1 MKSII
6 FSVVFFLLLSATTQ
20 AQTKVQRN
28 VNQFADVT
36 FGIGSSQFTG
46 SASYVRN
53 WKLGKR
59 KRLEAGFGA
68 RFTSYFGSNL
78 YYRTAPAILT
88 SGKTGPGVFFADD
101 ILPNIDSL
109 LFPKSQVNMFN
120 LTLNLGYNITK
131 KISAGLNIDLIGFSF
146 GKKQNGIYYA
156 NNFATG
162 VPVTAKPTNVN
173 LFLISDNDKGSLNSE
188 FFAKY
193 KWNDSWSVKL
203 AFQFL
208 FAEYTTNGK
217 VQTTPGGDTNDR
229 FRKKMSGVAV
239 GIAYSFKSYKK
250 EKL

>member
-6 FSVVFFLLLSATTQ
+6 FSASCFLLISISAQ
-20 AQTKVQRN
+20 AQTKTQRN

-36 FGIGSSQFTG
+36 LGIGSSQFAG
-46 SASYVRN
+46 SASYIRN
-53 WKLGKR
+53 WKLGKH
-59 KRLEAGFGA
+59 KRIEAGFGA

-101 ILPNIDSL
+101 MLPNIDSV

-120 LTLNLGYNITK
+120 LTFNLGYNITK
-131 KISAGLNIDLIGFSF
+131 KISTGLNIDLIGFSF

-162 VPVTAKPTNVN
+162 MPVTAKPTTVN

-208 FAEYTTNGK
+208 FAEYTTDGK
-217 VQTTPGGDTNDR
+217 VQTTPGGDKNDR
-229 FRKKMSGVAV
+229 FRKKMSGLAI
-239 GIAYSFKSYKK
+239 GAAYHFKSFKKA
-250 EKL
+250 KL

>member
-1 MKSII
+1 MKKNL
-6 FSVVFFLLLSATTQ
+6 FLALLFLLLSLYAQ
-20 AQTKVQRN
+20 AQNKIQRH
-28 VNQFADVT
+28 VNQFADVS
-36 FGIGSSQFTG
+36 FGVGSSQFTG

-68 RFTSYFGSNL
+68 RFTSYVGRNL

-101 ILPNIDSL
+101 ILPNIDSV

-146 GKKQNGIYYA
+146 GKKQHGIYYA

-162 VPVTAKPTNVN
+162 VPVTAKPT
-173 LFLISDNDKGSLNSE
+173 
-188 FFAKY
+188 
-193 KWNDSWSVKL
+193 
-203 AFQFL
+203 
-208 FAEYTTNGK
+208 
-217 VQTTPGGDTNDR
+217 
-229 FRKKMSGVAV
+229 
-239 GIAYSFKSYKK
+239 
-250 EKL
+250 